1 MRRALWAWFIAVV
14 LIIFLYVGVAA
25 LWVNK
30 VKPTILGMP
39 LLYTWF
45 VIVPLLNP
53 IILGALYL
61 YDKRH
66 NPQAEEVSSDVR

>member
-1 MRRALWAWFIAVV
+1 MRRTLWAWFIAVI
-14 LIIFLYVGVAA
+14 LIVFLYVGVAA
-25 LWVNK
+25 LWVNR
-30 VKPTILGMP
+30 VEPTVFGMP

-61 YDKRH
+61 YDKKH
-66 NPQAEEVSSDVR
+66 NPQPQEVRGDVR